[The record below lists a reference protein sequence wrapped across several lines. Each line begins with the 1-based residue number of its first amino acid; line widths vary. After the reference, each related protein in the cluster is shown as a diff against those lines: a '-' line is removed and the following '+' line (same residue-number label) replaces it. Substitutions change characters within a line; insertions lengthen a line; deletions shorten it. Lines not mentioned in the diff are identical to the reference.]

1 VNQKSFKQ
9 SWLINYY
16 SFNGPIKEDLTNPK
30 AVKEDEKNVASGIT
44 KREAKGTCQHPTIE

>member
-1 VNQKSFKQ
+1 MNQKSFKQ
-9 SWLINYY
+9 SCLINYY